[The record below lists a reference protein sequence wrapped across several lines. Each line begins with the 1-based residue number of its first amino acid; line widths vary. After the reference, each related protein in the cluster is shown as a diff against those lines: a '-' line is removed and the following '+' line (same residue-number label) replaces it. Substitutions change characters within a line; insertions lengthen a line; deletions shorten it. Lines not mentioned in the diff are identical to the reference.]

1 MSATW
6 RPKCDLAN
14 TVFLVSVGESSLHTA
29 YDVISESTRARRSE
43 WRVMRASDMLDVMKA
58 ENRQKL
64 AGRVVRDEIARQ
76 RKTVDQ
82 AARDSRMAPSTLYRI
97 LNGVADKDSSK
108 YRALEGA
115 LGFPDDLLRHVIE
128 GNADRIE
135 AIRPE
140 NIRSSLRDSI
150 LYELVTIDAEL
161 VEDEDQQQAQ

>member
-1 MSATW
+1 MRLSEM
-6 RPKCDLAN
+6 
-14 TVFLVSVGESSLHTA
+14 VGH
-29 YDVISESTRARRSE
+29 
-43 WRVMRASDMLDVMKA
+43 MRAS
-58 ENRQKL
+58 NRQKL

-76 RKTVDQ
+76 RRTVDQ
-82 AARDSRMAPSTLYRI
+82 TATDSRMAPSTLYRI

-108 YRALEGA
+108 YRAIEGV

-128 GNADRIE
+128 GNTDRIE